1 VQVRAGADVNAMA
14 DEAAALVQAGA
25 QHVIVG
31 FRAPFDASRLEP
43 IAHAL
48 VSALD
53 LGARS
58 TK

>member
-1 VQVRAGADVNAMA
+1 MA

-48 VSALD
+48 AEHARSRCPFRTVNRALD
-53 LGARS
+53 EVNQR
-58 TK
+58 